1 MYDRLIARLSFPP
14 SCINFHRK
22 LSPFANICC
31 LLCFVNVGRAPVLE
45 CLCKSCCKRQPN
57 VPPPPPKKKKKRKK
71 RKKKKQ
77 KKKGKQGI
85 IDMKKSFPPVESVAQ
100 STDRAESGTRSRGKP
115 KLSATERGCYQ
126 MDGWPLRAWLSE
138 ILSVESNQLVRC
150 ADSPQILR
158 VPRSPVGR
166 PCHV

>member
-1 MYDRLIARLSFPP
+1 MWDEHQFWSV
-14 SCINFHRK
+14 C
-22 LSPFANICC
+22 
-31 LLCFVNVGRAPVLE
+31 VNRVVKDNPM
-45 CLCKSCCKRQPN
+45 S
-57 VPPPPPKKKKKRKK
+57 PPPPPKKKKKKRKK
-71 RKKKKQ
+71 RKKKKKQ

-138 ILSVESNQLVRC
+138 ILCGVKSV
-150 ADSPQILR
+150 SPLCRLSTNPSGAEI
-158 VPRSPVGR
+158 PRG
-166 PCHV
+166 